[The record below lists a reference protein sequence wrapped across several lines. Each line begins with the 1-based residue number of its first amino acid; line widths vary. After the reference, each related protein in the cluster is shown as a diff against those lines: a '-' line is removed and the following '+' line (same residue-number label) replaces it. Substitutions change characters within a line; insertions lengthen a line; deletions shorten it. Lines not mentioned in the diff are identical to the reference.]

1 MVELGDDGLFGDSG
15 TPLFGSD
22 LSLEVVLAQ
31 ARQRFKW
38 VPLCVVKD
46 WLILDAIVTDEERA
60 KVKAAGCEPMF
71 LFAHNVLHDDK
82 RRFEPGHW
90 VRSSMG
96 TSFKDGYLF
105 STRNTI
111 YVLVGP
117 GSRKQSSI
125 QAIFSIF

>member
-1 MVELGDDGLFGDSG
+1 MVELTDDGLFGDSG
-15 TPLFGSD
+15 TPLLGSD
-22 LSLEVVLAQ
+22 LSLEDVLAQ

-38 VPLCVVKD
+38 MPLCVVKD
-46 WLILDAIVTDEERA
+46 WVILDAIVTDDERV

-71 LFAHNVLHDDK
+71 LFAHNVLHDDN

-117 GSRKQSSI
+117 GYRKQSSI

>member
-1 MVELGDDGLFGDSG
+1 MVELTDDGLFGDSG
-15 TPLFGSD
+15 TPLLGSD
-22 LSLEVVLAQ
+22 LSLEDVLAQ

-46 WLILDAIVTDEERA
+46 WVILDAIVTDDERA

-71 LFAHNVLHDDK
+71 LFAHNVLHDDN

-111 YVLVGP
+111 YVLVGS
-117 GSRKQSSI
+117 GYRKQSSI